1 MFILVELLICL
12 WSVFCQFFQPTMLR
26 LSTYFFFFLLG
37 GVKMIVAQPISAYH
51 TFRDTR
57 LINSQ
62 SVEVLKK
69 HKLNVRIENRF
80 GDLAGT
86 EGGWKTFFGLD
97 NIEDR
102 SVGVEYG
109 VLNNLTLGLCRTKG
123 AGLLKQNVNGVVKY
137 RLLQQQ
143 NQGGAPVTLTL
154 LNTTSYSTMP
164 KDTIHFTSQSFTKF
178 AHRLVYSTQVLL
190 ARKWNNR
197 FSTQVSSGFT
207 YRNIVSKADEHAI
220 LTVGAGTRILLTKH
234 FAFVADATLPMSGK
248 RALSK
253 KSAVYFPAL
262 GAGIEINTGGH
273 VFQLNVTNAKGIVEN
288 DYIPYTQSSWSK
300 GQFRV
305 GLTISRLFNL

>member
-1 MFILVELLICL
+1 
-12 WSVFCQFFQPTMLR
+12 MLR
-26 LSTYFFFFLLG
+26 LSTYSLSFLLFCCTAT
-37 GVKMIVAQPISAYH
+37 IVAQPVSAYH

-62 SVEVLKK
+62 SVEVLSK

-102 SVGVEYG
+102 SIGLEYG
-109 VLNNLTLGLCRTKG
+109 LLNNLTLGLHRTKG
-123 AGLLKQNVNGVVKY
+123 SGLVKQNVNGIIKY

-154 LNTTSYSTMP
+154 LNVSSYSTMP
-164 KDTIHFTSQSFTKF
+164 KDTIHFTTQSFTKF
-178 AHRLVYSTQVLL
+178 AHRLVYTTQILL
-190 ARKWNNR
+190 ARKWSNR
-197 FSTQVSSGFT
+197 FSMQVSGGFT
-207 YRNIVSKADEHAI
+207 YRNIVAQADDHGI
-220 LTVGAGTRILLTKH
+220 VTLGAGARILLTKH
-234 FAFVADATLPMSGK
+234 LAFIADATLPMSGR
-248 RALSK
+248 RALTNS
-253 KSAVYFPAL
+253 SSGYFPAL
-262 GAGIEINTGGH
+262 GAGLEINTGGH
-273 VFQLNVTNAKGIVEN
+273 VFQLNFTNAKGIAEN
-288 DYIPYTQSSWSK
+288 DYIPYTQSNWSK